1 MVRSWFHQVDEEWLR
16 SRSHYLTATEIVKL
30 LPEYRRWKKKPCD
43 FPEQF
48 VGLWGEKK
56 AIQLGAEIDPS
67 SVGPAARGHIMEP
80 YAIDEYNANMLGP
93 VPLVHVDDVLFW
105 SEASKGWAIGY
116 SPDAM
121 DQTAWNSRVRSFNRP
136 DQPASDANVEVIG
149 EVKSYD
155 AGHHIRS
162 CVIPDKIAPERYQL
176 AVAFAV
182 WDGMEQGELI
192 FYNPSAPIH
201 MDVKSYRRADLAEEI
216 EDVLGV
222 YDLWVEVA
230 ERLENV
236 KDMAPSPTWEESVIW
251 EANRPDQFGIG

>member
-16 SRSHYLTATEIVKL
+16 SRSRYLTATEIVKL
-30 LPEYRRWKKKPCD
+30 LPEYKRWKKKPCD

-80 YAIDEYNANMLGP
+80 YAIDEYNRAAIGI
-93 VPLVHVDDVLFW
+93 LVLSHVDDVLFYGK
-105 SEASKGWAIGY
+105 EKNGWALGY
-116 SPDAM
+116 SPDAI
-121 DQTAWNSRVRSFNRP
+121 DTFAWRTREKDSSP
-136 DQPASDANVEVIG
+136 AQPASNVNVEVVG

-155 AGHHIRS
+155 AGHHIRA
-162 CVIPDKIAPERYQL
+162 CVTPAELAPERYQL

-201 MDVKSYRRADLAEEI
+201 MGVKSYKRADLDKEI
-216 EDVLGV
+216 ETVFEV
-222 YDLWVEVA
+222 YDLWCEVA

-236 KDMAPSPTWEESVIW
+236 DDVVPVNMWDEHVIW
-251 EANRPDQFGIG
+251 DENRPDKFGIG